1 MSSSLGDIAN
11 KVLGSAPAATF
22 ANVSQIPYIM
32 PIVVGVLAVII
43 VVIIVIAVYQL
54 RAGQPGSLL
63 KGPVDLFKPDSVVLV
78 DRPTT
83 QRLMNGSYTLS
94 FYVRIDAVPDMR
106 NGGTMLMS
114 WPGVWNLEYNA
125 ATESAVFT
133 FFQAPD
139 YKQDTAL
146 SYTVTVPGLPLQRWT
161 QFTLTSAG
169 RTVDVYLNGA
179 LVQSAQL
186 DNVPE
191 SAQSS
196 IIHMPAL
203 VMGQLAYLQVW
214 SRRLL
219 VGEVAANYTDT
230 SDSQGRPFLG
240 VGFLS
245 ALGDFKVPNL
255 FCPSGNCETTSP
267 TANPSQ
273 TWEFPYA

>member
-1 MSSSLGDIAN
+1 M
-11 KVLGSAPAATF
+11 
-22 ANVSQIPYIM
+22 SQIPYIM

-83 QRLMNGSYTLS
+83 KNLMNGSYTLS

-106 NGGTMLMS
+106 TSGTMLMS

-139 YKQDTAL
+139 YKQDSAL
-146 SYTVTVPGLPLQRWT
+146 TYTVTVPGLPLQRWT

-191 SAQSS
+191 SAQASVILS
-196 IIHMPAL
+196 PAL
-203 VMGQLAYLQVW
+203 MMGQLSYLQVW

-245 ALGDFKVPNL
+245 ALSFVNIPNL
-255 FCPSGNCETTSP
+255 FCPSGNCDSTSP
-267 TANPSQ
+267 TAAPSQ